1 MDQRVQRDQISQV
14 YFQIGGREVPFS
26 GPRRVD
32 TKKGNVPLI
41 GFKTRHD
48 STGSRVWDLHEFNPY
63 PSSEFAREV
72 YGHAP

>member
-1 MDQRVQRDQISQV
+1 MGSDTSDLLSKNAGEKSASADRAGSRV
-14 YFQIGGREVPFS
+14 
-26 GPRRVD
+26 
-32 TKKGNVPLI
+32 TNKGNVPCI

-63 PSSEFAREV
+63 PSSEFAGEV